1 MAAFLADSVL
11 DNGLQY
17 LTTNG
22 DRCYI
27 CDTVPTT
34 FTEATSTYA
43 IGNKTGITIGSPT
56 NGTTSGRKVVMSA
69 ITGGSITAT
78 DTATHFAIVDF
89 GSSELLVVEELA
101 APVAVTSGNTFS
113 LTAVEVEIPDAV

>member
-1 MAAFLADSVL
+1 MAFLADSIL
-11 DNGLQY
+11 DGGVQY
-17 LTTNG
+17 LATNG
-22 DRCYI
+22 DRVYI
-27 CDTVPTT
+27 CDTEPTT

-43 IGNKTGITIGSPT
+43 IGNKTTITIGSPT

-89 GSSELLVVEELA
+89 GSSALLVVAELA

>member
-1 MAAFLADSVL
+1 MAFLADSIL

-22 DRCYI
+22 DRVYI
-27 CDTVPTT
+27 CETEPTT

-43 IGNKTGITIGSPT
+43 MGSKTSITIGSPT
-56 NGTTSGRKVVMSA
+56 NGTTSGRKVVLSA
-69 ITGGSITAT
+69 ITGGTVSAN

-89 GSSELLVVEELA
+89 GSSELLVVQALA
-101 APVAVTSGNTFS
+101 SGVALTTSQTWS
-113 LTAVEVEIPDAV
+113 LTAVEVEIPDAA